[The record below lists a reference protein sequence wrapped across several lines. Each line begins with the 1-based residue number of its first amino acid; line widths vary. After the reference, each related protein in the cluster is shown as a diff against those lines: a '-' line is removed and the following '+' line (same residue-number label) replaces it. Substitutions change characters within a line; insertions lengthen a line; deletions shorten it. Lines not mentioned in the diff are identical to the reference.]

1 MNFTNEKGFTVVELL
16 IAMMLTGIVTGFTFK
31 AYRYFENSFYNWQ
44 QRVALQEVSRRIV
57 STVCSDL
64 QLARAIEEAENTAI
78 EMRSRDNRL
87 VSYTLRNGL
96 LLRNGHVLNKD
107 KKMKI
112 TSLRF
117 ETFDEENQNIS
128 NHFSQEKVG
137 RVEVRVA
144 VKHKSGRKFKL
155 VSSVCLRNIREFEYE

>member
-1 MNFTNEKGFTVVELL
+1 MNFSNEKGFTVVELL
-16 IAMMLTGIVTGFTFK
+16 VAMMLTGIVTGFTFK
-31 AYRYFENSFYNWQ
+31 AYRYFEEGFYRWQ
-44 QRVALQEVSRRIV
+44 ERVRLEETSRRIV

-117 ETFDEENQNIS
+117 EYFDEENQNIT
-128 NHFSQEKVG
+128 NHFLQDKVA
-137 RVEVRVA
+137 RVEVRLA
-144 VKHKSGRKFKL
+144 VIHKTGRKFQL
-155 VSSVCLRNIREFEYE
+155 ASSVCLRNIREFEYE